1 MFVPPDPWGEK
12 TSVRD
17 FPVMYVRRLGQD
29 TGGYIRGS
37 LTQQA
42 LNTPIYLT
50 DRGNMIQ
57 AAQAP

>member
-1 MFVPPDPWGEK
+1 
-12 TSVRD
+12 
-17 FPVMYVRRLGQD
+17 MYVRRLGQD

-42 LNTPIYLT
+42 LNTLIYLT
-50 DRGNMIQ
+50 DRGNMIK